1 MDHASHGTAALNA
14 TTSRD
19 DVTDTV
25 RIDVLGS
32 LDEASRPDL
41 VHMIRRLRSMGVQ
54 SHVSV
59 DLSHAARV
67 ESTALAGLRK
77 DLNAMEGAP
86 GTLGGGVALML
97 TGVDAEQPA
106 DNTVV
111 PLREIT
117 DVLEA
122 DLAAAVEAAVETGAR
137 GDSEPSLAPLAIRP
151 LEEYSDAELF
161 AASDEVFSLLDD
173 PEALGGPDLLGRYND
188 IGQEILRRT
197 PLSEILN
204 PAGEQQAAG

>member
-1 MDHASHGTAALNA
+1 MDHASNGTAALNA

-19 DVTDTV
+19 DLTGAV
-25 RIDVLGS
+25 RMDVLGS
-32 LDEASRPDL
+32 LDEASRPAL
-41 VHMIRRLRSMGVQ
+41 IHMIQRLRSKGVQ
-54 SHVSV
+54 AHVSV

-67 ESTALAGLRK
+67 ESTALAGLRQ

-86 GTLGGGVALML
+86 GTLGGGVSLLL
-97 TGVDAEQPA
+97 TGMDAEQPA

-122 DLAAAVEAAVETGAR
+122 ELASAVETGRR
-137 GDSEPSLAPLAIRP
+137 GVSESPLAPLAVRP
-151 LEEYSDAELF
+151 LEEYSDEELF

-173 PEALGGPDLLGRYND
+173 PEALGGPDLLARYND

-204 PAGEQQAAG
+204 PAGEQRTAS

>member
-1 MDHASHGTAALNA
+1 MDHPSHGTAGLNA

-19 DVTDTV
+19 DLTDTV
-25 RIDVLGS
+25 RIGVLGS
-32 LDEASRPDL
+32 LDQASRPSL
-41 VHMIRRLRSMGVQ
+41 VQMIQRLRSMGIH

-59 DLSHAARV
+59 DLSRAARV
-67 ESTALAGLRK
+67 ESTALAGLRS

-86 GTLGGGVALML
+86 GTLGGGVSLTL
-97 TGVDAEQPA
+97 TGVDAEQPQ

-122 DLAAAVEAAVETGAR
+122 EFAAAFDAGSR
-137 GDSEPSLAPLAIRP
+137 RNSEPSPMSLAFRS
-151 LEEYSDAELF
+151 LEEYSDEELF
-161 AASDEVFSLLDD
+161 AASDEVFSLLDE
-173 PEALGGPDLLGRYND
+173 PEAVGGPDLLGRYND

-197 PLSEILN
+197 PLSELLN
-204 PAGEQQAAG
+204 PAGNRLAAS